1 MSEVEDYLSHAQKV
15 KIESNKA
22 VSATKKTY
30 RNKRGAIAGSLMNR
44 RVAKTLAAAQSCLQ
58 QNLVQKAEEVG
69 LPAVTDIGAL
79 LIGEDI

>member
-22 VSATKKTY
+22 TAAVKKAY

-44 RVAKTLAAAQSCLQ
+44 RVAKTLAAAMSCLQ

-69 LPAVTDIGAL
+69 LPCVSDIHTLVAG
-79 LIGEDI
+79 GDI